1 MFEKS
6 GTERGAD
13 EIRAFSVGRGSRV
26 GVQMATSLW
35 YADFNVRK

>member
-13 EIRAFSVGRGSRV
+13 EIRAFSVGRGSRA
-26 GVQMATSLW
+26 GVQMATSPR
-35 YADFNVRK
+35 YADFDLG